1 MTAASDSR
9 YMGPIADDIYR
20 FQPLVL
26 SVDATKMIHGT
37 DEHISVECGPDGA
50 VLPAAGGDGGGEVGD
65 TNSSHGTAGPRNSA
79 YRAYCRRG
87 PPGDG

>member
-37 DEHISVECGPDGA
+37 DEHISVDNVGPDGA
-50 VLPAAGGDGGGEVGD
+50 VLPAAGGNGGGEVGD
-65 TNSSHGTAGPRNSA
+65 TNSSRDPDLAIGPIAVGGRRHG
-79 YRAYCRRG
+79 
-87 PPGDG
+87 